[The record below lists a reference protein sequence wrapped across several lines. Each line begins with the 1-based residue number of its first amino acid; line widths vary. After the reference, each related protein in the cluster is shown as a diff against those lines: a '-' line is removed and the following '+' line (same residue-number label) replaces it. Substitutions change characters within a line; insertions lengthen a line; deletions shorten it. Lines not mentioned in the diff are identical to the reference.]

1 MHIIIIMRKFLAVA
15 ALFMAILPL
24 NAEMAMWFAP
34 SDPGFTTETGT
45 FFSADAF
52 EGLSDTIPL
61 GSSVAL
67 STEYGEAV
75 VTITGKLPEI
85 PPGRTLALTEAAISA
100 LGLSSG
106 IGEVSVSVL
115 REGTIAKDE
124 SNTGWYTYSAGT
136 YGNGQDAYEAYTSL
150 IDNGLKPYAK
160 TDRNTIDLSVKHI
173 VAFRRAETEKLLAQ
187 SGIENAHA
195 EMESNPYT

>member
-1 MHIIIIMRKFLAVA
+1 MRKFLAVA

-61 GSSVAL
+61 GSSAAL

-85 PPGRTLALTEAAISA
+85 
-100 LGLSSG
+100 
-106 IGEVSVSVL
+106 
-115 REGTIAKDE
+115 
-124 SNTGWYTYSAGT
+124 
-136 YGNGQDAYEAYTSL
+136 
-150 IDNGLKPYAK
+150 LKKP
-160 TDRNTIDLSVKHI
+160 R
-173 VAFRRAETEKLLAQ
+173 
-187 SGIENAHA
+187 
-195 EMESNPYT
+195 